1 MKSILSHE
9 LTQNTREISPYKT
22 LQRTGVEGCSNSSYL
37 VEAFLGLF
45 PSTVVTSCWLT
56 AVVVLAVVVTAVVY
70 EVGVAVT
77 DPVPVTVGGTFTL
90 LIVWVVTKLPPLV
103 VGWMI
108 VPALPPF
115 SLGGKHCVPVSG
127 LLLVGLVLVRPVVE
141 TASVLIL
148 GALLA
153 CS

>member
-1 MKSILSHE
+1 M
-9 LTQNTREISPYKT
+9 
-22 LQRTGVEGCSNSSYL
+22 
-37 VEAFLGLF
+37 
-45 PSTVVTSCWLT
+45 
-56 AVVVLAVVVTAVVY
+56 LAVVVTAVVY

-90 LIVWVVTKLPPLV
+90 LIVWVVTKLPPFV
-103 VGWMI
+103 VGWTI

-115 SLGGKHCVPVSG
+115 SLGGKHCVTVSG
-127 LLLVGLVLVRPVVE
+127 LRRVGLVLVRPVVE
-141 TASVLIL
+141 TASVLIF

>member
-1 MKSILSHE
+1 M
-9 LTQNTREISPYKT
+9 
-22 LQRTGVEGCSNSSYL
+22 
-37 VEAFLGLF
+37 
-45 PSTVVTSCWLT
+45 
-56 AVVVLAVVVTAVVY
+56 VVLAVVVTAVVY

-103 VGWMI
+103 VGWTI
-108 VPALPPF
+108 VPALPLPF

-141 TASVLIL
+141 TASVFIF